1 MKFKNV
7 QCRTILCLALSAAA
21 LPAVQAQTPASP
33 AGLTPVDRSQKPESE
48 AIPKVSFP
56 DYTETALS
64 NGLKVFVVQ
73 SDRQPRTTL
82 RLVIGS
88 GSLHDGLKPGLASLV
103 ASQLTRGTTRRTA
116 KSFAEESDFIGAE
129 VSAGAVED
137 GLFLS
142 ASGLSEHLPT
152 VLDLMTDAL
161 FNPVFPAEELAK
173 EKRKAVSRLDA
184 EKQKQSSLAGKLSK
198 RLLFGAHPYGA
209 LVDEQSLAAIDT
221 LDLKTFHRTH
231 FVPNNATLAVVT
243 DLAVLEL
250 LPQLEAAFQN
260 WKAGAAPSS
269 LNLAAFPKVKGVNV
283 HLINRPGSQ
292 QATIL
297 FGYRTVT
304 RNHPDML
311 AFGLAASTLGSAD
324 AGRLAY
330 NLREA
335 HGWAYGAVATGLF
348 YKLSGVFYATAD
360 VRTEAAADAIR
371 EIFFEMNR
379 LKREP
384 IPERELQIQRDYL
397 AGTYLLSLEDAGRTA
412 ARVQDMAMYALPK
425 NYFKTYAAT
434 ISAVDAKQSQALA
447 KKYFNTSDVVI
458 VVVGEAAAIEESLK
472 RIGKLTVYDADLNV
486 IR

>member
-1 MKFKNV
+1 M
-7 QCRTILCLALSAAA
+7 LALSAAA

-33 AGLTPVDRSQKPESE
+33 INRAPVDRSQKPEGE
-48 AIPKVSFP
+48 AVPKISFP
-56 DYTETALS
+56 DYTETVLS
-64 NGLKVFVVQ
+64 NGLKVFIVQ

-82 RLVIGS
+82 RLVVGS
-88 GSLHDGLKPGLASLV
+88 GSLYDGLKPGLASLV
-103 ASQLTRGTTRRTA
+103 ASQLTRGTGQRTA

-142 ASGLSEHLPT
+142 ASGLSEYLPT
-152 VLDLMTDAL
+152 VLGLMTDAL

-173 EKRKAVSRLDA
+173 EKRKAASRLDA
-184 EKQKQSSLAGKLSK
+184 EKQKQSSLAGRLSK

-209 LVDEQSLAAIDT
+209 LADEQSLAAIDT
-221 LDLKTFHRTH
+221 LDLKTFHRTY

-243 DLAVLEL
+243 DLAVSEL
-250 LPQLEAAFQN
+250 LPQLEAAFRN
-260 WKAGAAPSS
+260 WKAGAASLGTT

-311 AFGLAASTLGSAD
+311 PFGLAASTLGSAD

-360 VRTEAAADAIR
+360 VRTDAAADAIR
-371 EIFFEMNR
+371 EMLFEMNR

-384 IPERELQIQRDYL
+384 IGQRELQIQRDYL
-397 AGTYLLSLEDAGRTA
+397 TGTYLLSLEDAGRTA
-412 ARVQDMAMYALPK
+412 ARVQDMEMYALPK

-458 VVVGEAAAIEESLK
+458 VVVGEATAIEESLK
-472 RIGKLTVYDADLNV
+472 SIGKLTVYDVDLNV